1 MSFGTQPAPNVR
13 YVEVHYGDTLRR
25 IALRE
30 LGDAS
35 RWIELATLNELRPP
49 YIVPPEEVASG
60 LIGFGA
66 LLKVPAPSSS
76 VNHESNPNELFGT
89 DLRLTGG
96 RLTSDGGDITLVRGI
111 PNLTQALRHHV
122 MVEKREL
129 AFHPE
134 YGCWVRS
141 LLGDVGGARSA
152 ELAAWYV
159 ESALLQ
165 DARVASVSSVVGEY
179 VGDVLFVR
187 AVVVPIS
194 GSAVELTLEV

>member
-1 MSFGTQPAPNVR
+1 MTFETQAAPNVR
-13 YVEVHYGDTLRR
+13 YVEVHHGDSLKR

-35 RWIELATLNELRPP
+35 RWVELVILNGLRPP
-49 YIVPPEEVASG
+49 YIVPQDEVG
-60 LIGFGA
+60 LGLAGYGDLI
-66 LLKVPAPSSS
+66 KVPAPASS
-76 VNHESNPNELFGT
+76 VGYESDASELFGT
-89 DLRLTGG
+89 DLLLANG
-96 RLTSDGGDITLVRGI
+96 RLISDGGDIALVRGI

-179 VGDVLFVR
+179 EGDVLYVR

-194 GSAVELTLEV
+194 GSAVELALEV